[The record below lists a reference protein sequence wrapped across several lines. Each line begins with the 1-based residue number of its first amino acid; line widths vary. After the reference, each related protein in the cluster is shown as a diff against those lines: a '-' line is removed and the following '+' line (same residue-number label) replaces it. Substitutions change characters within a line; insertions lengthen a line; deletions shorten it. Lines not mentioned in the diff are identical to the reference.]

1 MNLEI
6 RKLNFIQDFLRI
18 NNEKV
23 VLLLEKALTEE
34 KRKLYDKNLSPY
46 TIEEFDKL
54 IDQSEED
61 TKHKKFKSTELFKS
75 ELKAWS

>member
-18 NNEKV
+18 NNEKI
-23 VLLLEKALTEE
+23 VLLLEKILTEE

-54 IDQSEED
+54 IDKSED
-61 TKHKKFKSTELFKS
+61 DLKLKKFKSSKLLKS
-75 ELKAWS
+75 EAKAWI